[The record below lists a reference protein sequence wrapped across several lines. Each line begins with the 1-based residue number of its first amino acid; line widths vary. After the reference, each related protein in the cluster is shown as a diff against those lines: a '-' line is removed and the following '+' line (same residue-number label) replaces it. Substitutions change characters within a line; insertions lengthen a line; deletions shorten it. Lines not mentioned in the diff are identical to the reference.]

1 MSLRKVNFN
10 EIQNIAIQEWLKK
23 RIHHQDVFD
32 LLITL
37 CRIVTYANEP
47 EIQSAGST
55 LSQLQMA
62 ISGGVIYLDGGW
74 QTLVNELISEA
85 LKANVRIYSGKR
97 VSNVKEAIIDSPTSE
112 ETTIP
117 LWRINVSDGS
127 SILTSTLVIA
137 GSPTDVQGLFR
148 DSKPKL
154 LSHIVGERASSRRI
168 NPVRAACLD
177 VALNTLPNPSI
188 PVAVGIDNPFFL
200 SVHSASAKLAP
211 KGGAL
216 IHVIKYL
223 GSTHESNPS
232 TDKLELETFL
242 DAIQPGWRNVV
253 VRQRFLPSMV
263 VYNAIVTAEQRGTL
277 GRPDTKVPE
286 TENLYIVGDWI
297 GSEGILADASFA
309 SAKRAAEQILKER
322 PKLISY
328 V

>member
-1 MSLRKVNFN
+1 
-10 EIQNIAIQEWLKK
+10 
-23 RIHHQDVFD
+23 
-32 LLITL
+32 
-37 CRIVTYANEP
+37 VTYANDP

-74 QTLVNELISEA
+74 QTLVNGLISEA
-85 LKANVRIYSGKR
+85 LKAGVRIFSGKR
-97 VSNVKEAIIDSPTSE
+97 VSNVKEAIIDNSISA
-112 ETTIP
+112 ETIMP
-117 LWRINVSDGS
+117 LWKIEVSDGS

-137 GSPTDVQGLFR
+137 GSPMDVQGLLG
-148 DSKPKL
+148 DSKPDL
-154 LSHIVGERASSRRI
+154 LSYIYGKRTGRRI

-177 VALNTLPNPSI
+177 VALSTLPNPSI
-188 PVAVGIDNPFFL
+188 PVAVGIDSPFFL

-216 IHVIKYL
+216 IHVMKYL

-232 TDKLELETFL
+232 TDKLGLEAFL

-263 VYNAIVTAEQRGTL
+263 VYNAIVTAGQGGTI
-277 GRPDTKVPE
+277 GRPDTKVPK
-286 TENLYIVGDWI
+286 TENLYIVGDWV
-297 GSEGILADASFA
+297 GSEGLLADASFA
-309 SAKRAAEQILKER
+309 SATRAAEQILKAR
-322 PKLISY
+322 PNLLSY

>member
-1 MSLRKVNFN
+1 
-10 EIQNIAIQEWLKK
+10 
-23 RIHHQDVFD
+23 
-32 LLITL
+32 
-37 CRIVTYANEP
+37 
-47 EIQSAGST
+47 
-55 LSQLQMA
+55 
-62 ISGGVIYLDGGW
+62 
-74 QTLVNELISEA
+74 LISEA

-97 VSNVKEAIIDSPTSE
+97 VSNVKEVIIDSLTSG

-297 GSEGILADASFA
+297 GSEGTLADASFA
-309 SAKRAAEQILKER
+309 SAKRAAEQILNAR